1 MTFLKIMP
9 YFTSTNAKYYKDF
22 KYIAEYVSGDITID
36 KQALDVL
43 NNSTPIELKVMDAPD
58 VTRELN
64 KKKVKL
70 YNTNGASNY
79 KYYYDGDAGY
89 SFKVKCLITQNDK
102 VSDGKTV
109 YYYLNKLYTNN
120 INVSVVIDTEVV
132 PNGVY
137 TISDCTNITLVRGD
151 YYEIEIEFTKHTQLS
166 QKLTNKCTI
175 LQTRLK
181 ACSYPKK
188 EVLKHKTVTKK
199 TKSGKKKK
207 IKTDEL
213 VDKVYSIKKIDK
225 ASAKEKKKMQVGKCL
240 QYVNEILYKK
250 GFYGKGAEN
259 TEVIKITKKKVAGSK
274 KIKKGKNKGKYKSKV
289 THSRKWWYNK
299 YKIYWSTLSK
309 QALKRF
315 QKKWNKQGLK
325 PTLNTKGTLSKN
337 TWEALKRY
345 TELK

>member
-1 MTFLKIMP
+1 MVFLKIMP

-22 KYIAEYVSGDITID
+22 KYIAEYVSGNITID

-43 NNSTPIELKVMDAPD
+43 NNSTPIELKVMDAPE

-70 YNTNGASNY
+70 YNTNGASSF

-89 SFKVKCLITQNDK
+89 SFKVKCLISRNDK
-102 VSDGKTV
+102 ARDGKTV

-137 TISDCTNITLVRGD
+137 AISDFTNITLVRGD

-181 ACSYPKK
+181 TCNYPSKK
-188 EVLKHKTVTKK
+188 LTKK
-199 TKSGKKKK
+199 AY
-207 IKTDEL
+207 KT
-213 VDKVYSIKKIDK
+213 STIDK
-225 ASAKEKKKMQVGKCL
+225 ASSKQKKKMQVGKCL

-250 GFYGKGAEN
+250 GFYGAGASNN
-259 TEVIKITKKKVAGSK
+259 TVKKKYKTKSGKKKTKKITYNRKYYYKRYKMYWTTISK
-274 KIKKGKNKGKYKSKV
+274 RALIK
-289 THSRKWWYNK
+289 
-299 YKIYWSTLSK
+299 
-309 QALKRF
+309 F
-315 QKKWNKQGLK
+315 QKAWRKQGLT
-325 PTLNTKGTLSKN
+325 PTPNKNGTLSKK
-337 TWEALKRY
+337 TWECLKRY

>member
-1 MTFLKIMP
+1 MVFLRIMP

-43 NNSTPIELKVMDAPD
+43 NNSTPIELKVMDAPE
-58 VTRELN
+58 VIRELN

-70 YNTNGASNY
+70 YNTNGASSF
-79 KYYYDGDAGY
+79 KYFYDGDAGY
-89 SFKVKCLITQNDK
+89 TFKVKCLISKNDTAR
-102 VSDGKTV
+102 DGKTI

-137 TISDCTNITLVRGD
+137 AISDCTNITLVRGD

-181 ACSYPKK
+181 SCSYPSKK
-188 EVLKHKTVTKK
+188 VTKK
-199 TKSGKKKK
+199 AY
-207 IKTDEL
+207 KT
-213 VDKVYSIKKIDK
+213 SKIDK
-225 ASAKEKKKMQVGKCL
+225 ASTKEKKKMQVGKCL
-240 QYVNEILYKK
+240 QYVNQILYDK
-250 GFYGKGAEN
+250 GFYGAGASGK
-259 TEVIKITKKKVAGSK
+259 TIKQKYKTKSGKKKTKKVKLTR
-274 KIKKGKNKGKYKSKV
+274 KYY
-289 THSRKWWYNK
+289 YNK
-299 YKIYWSTLSK
+299 YKIYWTSISK
-309 QALKRF
+309 KALKKF

-325 PTLNTKGTLSKN
+325 PKLNTEGTLSKN
-337 TWEALKRY
+337 TWAALKRY

>member
-9 YFTSTNAKYYKDF
+9 YFTTTNAKYYKDF
-22 KYIAEYVSGDITID
+22 KYIAAYTSGDITID

-43 NNSTPIELKVMDAPD
+43 NNSTPLELKVMDSPE
-58 VTRELN
+58 VTREFN
-64 KKKVKL
+64 KTKVKL
-70 YNTNGASNY
+70 YNTNGASSF

-89 SFKVKCLITQNDK
+89 SFKVKCLISRNDK
-102 VSDGKTV
+102 ATDGKTI

-137 TISDCTNITLVRGD
+137 AISEFNEINLVRKD

-175 LQTRLK
+175 LQTKLK
-181 ACSYPKK
+181 SCSYPSKK
-188 EVLKHKTVTKK
+188 VTKK
-199 TKSGKKKK
+199 AYKLTK
-207 IKTDEL
+207 IN
-213 VDKVYSIKKIDK
+213 K

-250 GFYGKGAEN
+250 GFYAEGASN
-259 TEVIKITKKKVAGSK
+259 TKKKYK
-274 KIKKGKNKGKYKSKV
+274 TKKGKKKSVKLTRKYY
-289 THSRKWWYNK
+289 YNT
-299 YKIYWSTLSK
+299 YKTYWSVLSK
-309 QALKRF
+309 RALKRF

-325 PTLNTKGTLSKN
+325 PQVNEEGSLSKN
-337 TWEALKRY
+337 TWTALKKY

>member
-43 NNSTPIELKVMDAPD
+43 NNSTPIELKVMDAPE

-70 YNTNGASNY
+70 YNTNGASSFR
-79 KYYYDGDAGY
+79 YYYDGDAGY
-89 SFKVKCLITQNDK
+89 SFKVKCLISKNDK
-102 VSDGKTV
+102 ATDGKTV

-120 INVSVVIDTEVV
+120 INVSVVIDTEVL

-137 TISDCTNITLVRGD
+137 AISDLTNITLVRKD

-181 ACSYPKK
+181 SCSYPS
-188 EVLKHKTVTKK
+188 LKVTKK
-199 TKSGKKKK
+199 AY
-207 IKTDEL
+207 KT
-213 VDKVYSIKKIDK
+213 KKIDK

-240 QYVNEILYKK
+240 QYVNEILYIK
-250 GFYGKGAEN
+250 GFYGAGASN
-259 TEVIKITKKKVAGSK
+259 KTVKKKVK
-274 KIKKGKNKGKYKSKV
+274 KKNKKGKIVKTTKKV
-289 THSRKWWYNK
+289 TYNRKYYYNK
-299 YKIYWSTLSK
+299 YKTYWSSLSK
-309 QALKRF
+309 RALKRF
-315 QKKWNKQGLK
+315 QKKWNKQGLT
-325 PTLNTKGTLSKN
+325 PGLNEKGDLSKN
-337 TWEALKRY
+337 TWKALKRY

>member
-1 MTFLKIMP
+1 MVFLKIMP
-9 YFTSTNAKYYKDF
+9 YFTSTNAEYYKDF

-43 NNSTPIELKVMDAPD
+43 NNSTPIELKVMDSPE

-70 YNTNGASNY
+70 YNSNGASSF

-89 SFKVKCLITQNDK
+89 SFKVKCLVSKNDK
-102 VSDGKTV
+102 LRDGKSV

-132 PNGVY
+132 PNGIY
-137 TISDCTNITLVRGD
+137 TISDCTDITLVRGD
-151 YYEIEIEFTKHTQLS
+151 YYEIEMEFTKHTQLS

-181 ACSYPKK
+181 ECSYPSKK
-188 EVLKHKTVTKK
+188 VTNKAYKT
-199 TKSGKKKK
+199 S
-207 IKTDEL
+207 
-213 VDKVYSIKKIDK
+213 KIDK
-225 ASAKEKKKMQVGKCL
+225 ASSKQKKKMQVGKCL

-250 GFYGKGAEN
+250 GFYAAGASNKSVKKKYKTKSGKKK
-259 TEVIKITKKKVAGSK
+259 TKKITYNRKYYFKNYKMYWTTISK
-274 KIKKGKNKGKYKSKV
+274 
-289 THSRKWWYNK
+289 H
-299 YKIYWSTLSK
+299 
-309 QALKRF
+309 ALIRF
-315 QKKWNKQGLK
+315 QKAWRKQGLT
-325 PTLNTKGTLSKN
+325 PTPNKKGILSKK
-337 TWEALKRY
+337 TWECLKRY

>member
-22 KYIAEYVSGDITID
+22 KYIAEYVSGNVTWD
-36 KQALDVL
+36 KQALDVI
-43 NNSTPIELKVMDAPD
+43 NNSTPIELKVMDAPE

-70 YNTNGASNY
+70 YNTDGTSSF

-89 SFKVKCLITQNDK
+89 SFKVKCLISQNDK
-102 VSDGKTV
+102 LEDNNTI

-132 PNGVY
+132 PNGIY
-137 TISDCTNITLVRGD
+137 AISDCRNITLVRGD
-151 YYEIEIEFTKHTQLS
+151 YYEIEIEFTKHTQPS

-181 ACSYPKK
+181 SCAFPKEK
-188 EVLKHKTVTKK
+188 LTVTKK
-199 TKSGKKKK
+199 TKKGKKKK
-207 IKTDEL
+207 VTKDKL
-213 VDKVYSIKKIDK
+213 VDIVYSPKKIDK
-225 ASAKEKKKMQVGKCL
+225 LSSKEKKKIQVGKCV
-240 QYVNEILYKK
+240 QYINEILYTK

-259 TEVIKITKKKVAGSK
+259 VKVTKITKKKT
-274 KIKKGKNKGKYKSKV
+274 KKGKTKTVKTKV
-289 THSRKWWYNK
+289 THNRKWWYNK

-309 QALKRF
+309 RALKKF
-315 QKKWNKQGLK
+315 QNKWNKQGLK
-325 PTLNTKGTLSKN
+325 PKLGTKGILDKN
-337 TWEALKRY
+337 TWAALKRY

>member
-22 KYIAEYVSGDITID
+22 KYITEYVSGDITID
-36 KQALDVL
+36 KQALDIL
-43 NNSTPIELKVMDAPD
+43 NNSTPIELKVIDSPD

-70 YNTNGASNY
+70 YNTDGASSF

-89 SFKVKCLITQNDK
+89 SFKVKCLISRNDK
-102 VSDGKTV
+102 LPDNKTV

-137 TISDCTNITLVRGD
+137 AISDFTDITLVRGD
-151 YYEIEIEFTKHTQLS
+151 YYKIDIEFTKHTQLS

-175 LQTRLK
+175 LQSRLK
-181 ACSYPKK
+181 SCSFPSKK
-188 EVLKHKTVTKK
+188 VTKK
-199 TKSGKKKK
+199 
-207 IKTDEL
+207 
-213 VDKVYSIKKIDK
+213 VYTTKKIDK
-225 ASAKEKKKMQVGKCL
+225 ASNKDKKKMQVGKCL
-240 QYVNEILYKK
+240 QYVNEILYTK
-250 GFYGKGAEN
+250 GFYGSGASN
-259 TEVIKITKKKVAGSK
+259 KTVKKKVK
-274 KIKKGKNKGKYKSKV
+274 KKNKKGKTVKTTKKLTYNRKYY
-289 THSRKWWYNK
+289 YNK
-299 YKIYWSTLSK
+299 YKLYWSTLSK
-309 QALKRF
+309 TALKKF

-325 PTLNTKGTLSKN
+325 PKVNDKGILSKN
-337 TWEALKRY
+337 TWTALKKY

>member
-43 NNSTPIELKVMDAPD
+43 NNSTPIELKVMDSPE
-58 VTRELN
+58 VTRELK

-70 YNTNGASNY
+70 YNTDGASSF

-89 SFKVKCLITQNDK
+89 SFKVKCLISRNDK
-102 VSDGKTV
+102 LPDNKTV

-137 TISDCTNITLVRGD
+137 AISDFADITLVRGD
-151 YYEIEIEFTKHTQLS
+151 YYEINIEFTKHTQLS

-175 LQTRLK
+175 LQSRLK
-181 ACSYPKK
+181 NCSYPSKK
-188 EVLKHKTVTKK
+188 VTKK
-199 TKSGKKKK
+199 AYTTKK
-207 IKTDEL
+207 IN
-213 VDKVYSIKKIDK
+213 K
-225 ASAKEKKKMQVGKCL
+225 ASTKEKKKMQVGKCL
-240 QYVNEILYKK
+240 QYVNEILYIK
-250 GFYGKGAEN
+250 GFYGDGASN
-259 TEVIKITKKKVAGSK
+259 KTVKKKVK
-274 KIKKGKNKGKYKSKV
+274 TKNKKGKTVKTTKKV
-289 THSRKWWYNK
+289 TYNRKYYYNK
-299 YKIYWSTLSK
+299 YKTYWSTLSK
-309 QALKRF
+309 RALKRF

-325 PTLNTKGTLSKN
+325 PKVNDKGILSKN
-337 TWEALKRY
+337 TWTALKRY

>member
-1 MTFLKIMP
+1 MAFLKIMP

-22 KYIAEYVSGDITID
+22 KYIAEYVSGDVTWD
-36 KQALDVL
+36 KQALDVI
-43 NNSTPIELKVMDAPD
+43 NNSTPIELKVIDSPD

-70 YNTNGASNY
+70 YNTNGVSSF

-89 SFKVKCLITQNDK
+89 SFKVKCLISKNDK
-102 VSDGKTV
+102 ARDGNTV

-137 TISDCTNITLVRGD
+137 AISDFTDITLVRGD

-181 ACSYPKK
+181 SCAFP
-188 EVLKHKTVTKK
+188 
-199 TKSGKKKK
+199 
-207 IKTDEL
+207 
-213 VDKVYSIKKIDK
+213 
-225 ASAKEKKKMQVGKCL
+225 KEKLTVK
-240 QYVNEILYKK
+240 
-250 GFYGKGAEN
+250 
-259 TEVIKITKKKVAGSK
+259 K
-274 KIKKGKNKGKYKSKV
+274 KIKKGKKKGKYKKITKDKLVDLVYTTKKIDKLSSKEKKKIQVGKCVQYINEILYIKGFYAKGSENTKVTKIVKKKTKKGKVKKVKTKV
-289 THSRKWWYNK
+289 THNRKWWYNK

-309 QALKRF
+309 KALKRF

-325 PTLNTKGTLSKN
+325 PKLSTKGILDKN
-337 TWEALKRY
+337 TWAALKRY

>member
-22 KYIAEYVSGDITID
+22 KYITDYVSGNITID

-58 VTRELN
+58 VTREFN

-70 YNTNGASNY
+70 YNTNGASSF
-79 KYYYDGDAGY
+79 KYFYDGDAGY
-89 SFKVKCLITQNDK
+89 SFKVKCLISKNDK
-102 VSDGKTV
+102 ARDGKTV

-137 TISDCTNITLVRGD
+137 AISDFTDITLVRGD

-175 LQTRLK
+175 LQTKLK
-181 ACSYPKK
+181 SCSYP
-188 EVLKHKTVTKK
+188 
-199 TKSGKKKK
+199 SKK
-207 IKTDEL
+207 ITNKAYKT
-213 VDKVYSIKKIDK
+213 SKIDK
-225 ASAKEKKKMQVGKCL
+225 ASSKQKKKMQVGKCL

-250 GFYGKGAEN
+250 GFFGAGASNKTKKYETKSGKKK
-259 TEVIKITKKKVAGSK
+259 KITF
-274 KIKKGKNKGKYKSKV
+274 NRKYYYQK
-289 THSRKWWYNK
+289 YN
-299 YKIYWSTLSK
+299 IYWTTISK
-309 QALKRF
+309 RALIRF
-315 QKKWNKQGLK
+315 QKAWKKQGLK
-325 PTLNTKGTLSKN
+325 PTPNTKGILSKK
-337 TWEALKRY
+337 TWECLKRY

>member
-22 KYIAEYVSGDITID
+22 KYISQYVSGDITID

-43 NNSTPIELKVMDAPD
+43 NNSTPIELKVMNSPE

-70 YNTNGASNY
+70 YNTDGASSF

-89 SFKVKCLITQNDK
+89 SFKVKCLISQNDK
-102 VSDGKTV
+102 LPDNKTV

-137 TISDCTNITLVRGD
+137 AISDFTDINLVRKN

-175 LQTRLK
+175 LQSKLK
-181 ACSYPKK
+181 SCSYPPKK
-188 EVLKHKTVTKK
+188 TTKK
-199 TKSGKKKK
+199 AYTTKK
-207 IKTDEL
+207 IN
-213 VDKVYSIKKIDK
+213 K
-225 ASAKEKKKMQVGKCL
+225 ASSKEKKKMQVGKCL
-240 QYVNEILYKK
+240 QYVNEILYSK
-250 GFYGKGAEN
+250 GFYGAGASGK
-259 TEVIKITKKKVAGSK
+259 TVKKTIKKKN
-274 KIKKGKNKGKYKSKV
+274 KKGKTVKTTKKV
-289 THSRKWWYNK
+289 TYNRKYYYNK
-299 YKIYWSTLSK
+299 YKTYWSSLSK
-309 QALKRF
+309 RALIKF

-337 TWEALKRY
+337 TWAALKRY